1 MAKMT
6 GIGGVFIY
14 SDDTHRLAEWYT
26 RQLGFQF
33 ARMGEND
40 QSTTYYQVFTYRDLD
55 QPDKKLSTVFAIM
68 PAAAKLDGLRNQAMV
83 NYRVDDMDALVE
95 QLNQAGI
102 ATDPIEVWA
111 EGDGSGKFTHLYDPE
126 GNRIELWQ
134 PF

>member
-14 SDDTHRLAEWYT
+14 ADDTERLAEWYT
-26 RQLGFQF
+26 NHLGFSF
-33 ARMGEND
+33 EKMGEEG
-40 QSTTYYQVFTYRDLD
+40 QPSTYYQVLSARDLEHAE
-55 QPDKKLSTVFAIM
+55 KKHHTVFSIM
-68 PAAAKLDGLRNQAMV
+68 PAKEKLSQPRNQAMV
-83 NYRVDDMDALVE
+83 NYRVDDMDALVK
-95 QLNQAGI
+95 QLNEAGI

-111 EGDGSGKFTHLYDPE
+111 EGDGSGKFTHLHDPE